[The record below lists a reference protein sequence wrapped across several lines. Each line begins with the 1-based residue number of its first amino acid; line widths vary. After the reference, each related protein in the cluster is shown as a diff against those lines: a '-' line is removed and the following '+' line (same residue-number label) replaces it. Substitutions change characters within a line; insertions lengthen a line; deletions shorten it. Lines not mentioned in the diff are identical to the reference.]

1 MKQMLL
7 ALWAYRFFIL
17 SSIKTEFKTRFAR
30 SKIGGFWM
38 FIHPLA
44 QVLVYALILSQIMK
58 AKLPEVQTQY
68 AYPIYIL
75 SGMLAWTLF
84 SDILTRSLNVFI
96 NNANLLKKMAF
107 PKLSLPLIAIG
118 IALIN
123 FMLFMLVMF
132 VVFAFLGHLPYHAL
146 YWLPLLIGITLVLAT
161 GIGLFLGVLNVFIR
175 DIGQIMEVVMQFWF
189 WLTPIVYM
197 ESIVPQKYHILFM
210 LNPMT
215 GIVEGFQNIL
225 LYDKAPNFGHLLY
238 PAVFAFFSLLLAM
251 LLFYRAREEMTDLL

>member
-7 ALWAYRFFIL
+7 SLWAYRFFIV

-30 SKIGGFWM
+30 SKLGAAWM

-58 AKLPEVQTQY
+58 AKLPEVATQY

-84 SDILTRSLNVFI
+84 SDILTRSLHVFI

-107 PKLSLPLIAIG
+107 PKLSLPLISIG

-123 FMLFMLVMF
+123 FMLFTFVMF
-132 VVFAFLGHLPYHAL
+132 VIFALLGHLPYHAL
-146 YWLPLLIGITLVLAT
+146 YWLPLLIIITIVLAT
-161 GIGLFLGVLNVFIR
+161 GIGLFLGILNVFIR

-197 ESIVPQKYHILFM
+197 TSIVPKKYHALFM

-215 GIVEGFQNIL
+215 GLVEGFQNIL
-225 LYDKAPNFGHLLY
+225 LYDKAPDFNLLIY
-238 PAVFAFFSLLLAM
+238 PCIFAVFSLLLAM
-251 LLFYRAREEMTDLL
+251 LVFYRAREEMTDVL